1 MTVPSRSE
9 FMVLAQGGRL
19 VPVYREVFADH
30 DTPVSAFR
38 KIDDG
43 GFAFLLE
50 SVEGGEKWGRY
61 SLLGSR
67 PSLVFT
73 ARGNDSEIRRD
84 GVVTRGTRAP
94 LEELAALLDEHQ
106 AVALPGLPRF
116 CGGAVGFF
124 GYDAVRWIERLPE
137 RAQRDLDLPDA
148 VFMFGD
154 VVSVFDNLTHTL
166 KVVTHARG
174 GSDPGAAYDRA
185 VLRLEAEVT
194 RLRAPLAWAE
204 PVGGGPL
211 AEPESSVSRAQFH
224 VAVEQA
230 KEHIRAGDIF
240 QVVLSHRMSARVTH
254 PAFEAY
260 RALRVTNPS
269 PYMYF
274 LRLDGFSLVGS
285 SPEVLVRRT
294 DSVVEVRPIAGTRP
308 RGRTSDED
316 RRLEEELLA
325 SEKER
330 AEHVMLVDLGRND
343 IGRVAEYGTV
353 ETNEY
358 MTVERYSQVMHLVSN
373 VRGRARPGL
382 TPLDVVRACFPAG
395 TVSGAPRVRAMEI
408 IDALE
413 PVRRGVYAGA
423 VGHFDYHGNLDLCIA
438 IRTLVYA
445 NGRAHWGVGAGIV
458 ADSVPEHEWDETMN
472 KGRALWLAVQ
482 RAERGTESSAERGTE
497 SSAERGTESSA
508 ERGTG

>member
-1 MTVPSRSE
+1 MIVPTRSE
-9 FMVLAQGGRL
+9 FRTLARSGKL

-38 KIDDG
+38 KVDEG
-43 GFAFLLE
+43 PYSFLLE

-67 PSLVFT
+67 PSKVFV
-73 ARGNDSEIRRD
+73 ARGDRCEIREGD
-84 GVVTRGTRAP
+84 TVTTGTRTP
-94 LEELAALLDEHQ
+94 LEELAELLRHHQ

-116 CGGAVGFF
+116 CGGAVGYL
-124 GYDAVRWIERLPE
+124 GYDVARWFERLP
-137 RAQRDLDLPDA
+137 ATTRDDLGLPDA
-148 VFMFGD
+148 VFVFGD

-174 GSDPGAAYDRA
+174 GSDPDAAYAAA
-185 VLRLEAEVT
+185 VGRIEAEER
-194 RLRAPLAWAE
+194 RLRRPLAWQE
-204 PVGGGPL
+204 PDPGHSL
-211 AEPESSVSRAQFH
+211 AEPASTVTREGYLE
-224 VAVEQA
+224 AVETA

-240 QVVLSHRMSARVTH
+240 QVVLSHRMSVPVRR

-274 LRLDGFSLVGS
+274 LKLGDLALAGS

-294 DSVVEVRPIAGTRP
+294 DSVVEVRPLAGTRP
-308 RGRTSDED
+308 RGRTAEED
-316 RRLEEELLA
+316 RALEEELRA
-325 SEKER
+325 SDKER

-343 IGRVAEYGTV
+343 VGRVAEFGTV

-358 MTVERYSQVMHLVSN
+358 MAVERYSQVMHLVSN
-373 VRGRARPGL
+373 VRGRLKPDFE
-382 TPLDVVRACFPAG
+382 PLDILRACFPAG
-395 TVSGAPRVRAMEI
+395 TVSGAPKVRAMEI
-408 IDALE
+408 IEALE
-413 PVRRGVYAGA
+413 PLRRGVYAGA

-438 IRTLVYA
+438 IRTLVYHA
-445 NGRAHWGVGAGIV
+445 GHAYWGAGAGVV
-458 ADSVPEHEWDETMN
+458 ADSEPELEWQETLN

-482 RAERGTESSAERGTE
+482 RAEQGQA
-497 SSAERGTESSA
+497 
-508 ERGTG
+508 

>member
-1 MTVPSRSE
+1 MIVPSLAE
-9 FMVLAQGGRL
+9 FRALAKSGKL
-19 VPVYREVFADH
+19 VPVYREVFADY

-43 GFAFLLE
+43 PYSFLLE
-50 SVEGGEKWGRY
+50 SVEGGEKWGRF

-73 ARGNDSEIRRD
+73 ARGDRCEIREGETVRP
-84 GVVTRGTRAP
+84 GTRHP
-94 LEELAALLDEHQ
+94 LEELGELLRSHQ

-116 CGGAVGFF
+116 CGGAVGYFA
-124 GYDAVRWIERLPE
+124 YDAVRWFERVPE
-137 RAQRDLDLPDA
+137 KSRDDQSAPDA
-148 VFMFGD
+148 VFLFGD

-174 GSDPGAAYDRA
+174 GADPDGAYRA
-185 VLRLEAEVT
+185 AVGKLDAEVA
-194 RLRAPLAWAE
+194 RL
-204 PVGGGPL
+204 
-211 AEPESSVSRAQFH
+211 SRALPWTELEPGREPPEPRSSATRDGFLK
-224 VAVEQA
+224 AVETA

-240 QVVLSHRMSARVTH
+240 QVVLSHRMSAPVAR

-269 PYMYF
+269 PYLYY
-274 LRLDGFSLVGS
+274 LRLGDLSLVGS

-308 RGRTSDED
+308 RGRGPEED
-316 RRLEEELLA
+316 AKLEEELRA

-343 IGRVAEYGTV
+343 VGRVAEYGTV

-358 MTVERYSQVMHLVSN
+358 MLVERYSQVMHLVSN
-373 VRGRARPGL
+373 VRGRLRPGL
-382 TPLDVVRACFPAG
+382 QPLDIVRACFPAG
-395 TVSGAPRVRAMEI
+395 TVSGAPKVRAMEI
-408 IDALE
+408 IEDLE
-413 PVRRGVYAGA
+413 PLRRGVYAGA
-423 VGHFDYHGNLDLCIA
+423 VGHFDYHGNLDLAIA
-438 IRTLVYA
+438 IRTLVYSGGEA
-445 NGRAHWGVGAGIV
+445 CWGVGAGIV
-458 ADSVPEHEWDETMN
+458 ADSEPDFEWQETMN

-482 RAERGTESSAERGTE
+482 RAERGGA
-497 SSAERGTESSA
+497 
-508 ERGTG
+508 

>member
-1 MTVPSRSE
+1 
-9 FMVLAQGGRL
+9 
-19 VPVYREVFADH
+19 
-30 DTPVSAFR
+30 VSAFR
-38 KIDDG
+38 KVDEGDYG
-43 GFAFLLE
+43 FLLE
-50 SVEGGEKWGRY
+50 SVEGGEKWGRF

-67 PSLVFT
+67 PSLVFV
-73 ARGNDSEIRRD
+73 ARGNRCEIRAGGR
-84 GVVTRGTRAP
+84 VTPGRRHP
-94 LEELAALLDEHQ
+94 LEELAELLRNHQ

-124 GYDAVRWIERLPE
+124 GYDAVRWFERLPE
-137 RAQRDLDLPDA
+137 HARDDQAMPDA

-174 GSDPGAAYDRA
+174 GEDPAAAYRA
-185 VLRLEAEVT
+185 AVERIDAEVR
-194 RLRAPLAWAE
+194 RLAGPATWE
-204 PVGGGPL
+204 PAGTGGPPP
-211 AEPESSVSRAQFH
+211 EPRSSASREAYVKGVRAAQ
-224 VAVEQA
+224 
-230 KEHIRAGDIF
+230 EHIRAGDIF
-240 QVVLSHRMSARVTH
+240 QVVLSHRMSTPVKH

-274 LRLDGFSLVGS
+274 LRLGDLALAGS

-308 RGRTSDED
+308 RGRGADED
-316 RRLEEELLA
+316 LAMEAELLA
-325 SEKER
+325 NEKER

-343 IGRVAEYGTV
+343 VGRVAEFGTV

-373 VRGRARPGL
+373 VRGRARGDVP
-382 TPLDVVRACFPAG
+382 PLDIVRACFPAG
-395 TVSGAPRVRAMEI
+395 TVSGAPKVRAMEI
-408 IDALE
+408 IEELE

-445 NGRAHWGVGAGIV
+445 NGHAHWGAGAGIV
-458 ADSVPEHEWDETMN
+458 ADSDPDREWDETLN
-472 KGRALWLAVQ
+472 KGRALWLAVE
-482 RAERGTESSAERGTE
+482 RAERGLP
-497 SSAERGTESSA
+497 
-508 ERGTG
+508 

>member
-1 MTVPSRSE
+1 MIVPTLAEFRS
-9 FMVLAQGGRL
+9 LARGGKL

-43 GFAFLLE
+43 SHAFLLE
-50 SVEGGEKWGRY
+50 SVEGGEKWGRF
-61 SLLGSR
+61 SILGSR
-67 PSLVFT
+67 PSKVFI
-73 ARGNDSEIRRD
+73 ARGDRCELHENGR
-84 GVVTRGTRAP
+84 VQP
-94 LEELAALLDEHQ
+94 LERHPALELADLLKEHQ

-116 CGGAVGFF
+116 CGGAVGYL
-124 GYDAVRWIERLPE
+124 GYDAVRWFERVPA
-137 RAQRDLDLPDA
+137 RAQDDLHLPDA
-148 VFMFGD
+148 VFLFGD

-174 GSDPGAAYDRA
+174 GDDPDTAYREA
-185 VLRLEAEVT
+185 VDRLEEVVA

-204 PVGGGPL
+204 PTPGALP
-211 AEPESSVSRAQFH
+211 AEPRSSATRAGFMA
-224 VAVEQA
+224 AVERA

-240 QVVLSHRMSARVTH
+240 QVVLSHRMSTDVVQ

-274 LRLDGFSLVGS
+274 LRLGTFSLVGS
-285 SPEVLVRRT
+285 SPEVLVRRPANL
-294 DSVVEVRPIAGTRP
+294 VEVRPIAGTRP
-308 RGRTSDED
+308 RGRGPEED
-316 RRLEEELLA
+316 QRLEEELRA

-343 IGRVAEYGTV
+343 VGRVAEFGTV

-358 MTVERYSQVMHLVSN
+358 MKVERYSQVMHLVSN
-373 VRGRARPGL
+373 VRGRGRPAL
-382 TPLDVVRACFPAG
+382 QPLDIVRACFPAG
-395 TVSGAPRVRAMEI
+395 TVSGAPKVRAMEI
-408 IDALE
+408 IEDLE
-413 PVRRGVYAGA
+413 PVRRGIYAGA

-445 NGRAHWGVGAGIV
+445 NGKAYWGVGAGIV
-458 ADSVPEHEWDETMN
+458 ADSDPDGEWQETQN

-482 RAERGTESSAERGTE
+482 RAERGTA
-497 SSAERGTESSA
+497 
-508 ERGTG
+508 